1 MSEKVVGVSRFCF
14 LPLLVA
20 LLTSADEFHSL
31 KKTLNPRISN
41 QRLRR

>member
-1 MSEKVVGVSRFCF
+1 MSEKVVGVSKFCF